1 MLRQLSV
8 RLGLVW
14 AAVTVT
20 KINPSLCLTLVPSN
34 LLDPSRVVESE
45 AQAELAVIAESVGLG
60 VHLYKI

>member
-34 LLDPSRVVESE
+34 LLDPSRVVES
-45 AQAELAVIAESVGLG
+45 AL
-60 VHLYKI
+60 